1 MLRLLTDENVDHRI
15 VRALWRRLPALDC
28 ISVRSSGMTGFSDD
42 WVLEYAANEGRIVIT
57 HDIQTMP
64 AHATNRIRNNL
75 DLPGLIVVPDTLDI
89 ATAVNDLEVLIACAT
104 EDELQN
110 RIYFLPI

>member
-1 MLRLLTDENVDHRI
+1 MLRLLTDENVNHRI

-42 WVLEYAANEGRIVIT
+42 WILEYAANEGRIVIT
-57 HDIQTMP
+57 HDIRTMP
-64 AHATNRIRNNL
+64 AHATDRIKKNL
-75 DLPGLIVVPDTLDI
+75 YLPGLIVVPDTLDI
-89 ATAVNDLEVLIACAT
+89 ATAVNDLEVLIVCAT
-104 EDELQN
+104 EAELQN